1 LTSLLEHAGCWF
13 LYSGIQE
20 SNGAEFNGGVARY
33 FRADSG
39 QNAPVSNEITGYAA
53 SAFAYLYSLSGRR
66 EYLDACA
73 RAARYLCDQGWD
85 PPTGTFPFEPGS
97 RHAYFFD
104 TGIIARGLM
113 AAWRATG
120 DESFAIRAREAA
132 RSLSLDFSADSKSR
146 GAFPPVIM
154 LPDKIPLDYQPRW
167 SRSPGCYQLKSA
179 LAWLETS
186 DPDARR
192 CFDSALEYS
201 LATHESF
208 LAEESD
214 REKLMDRLH
223 AYCYFLEALLFVAGR
238 DQARD
243 ALNTGVDRVGALL
256 REIASDFERSDV
268 CAQLLRLRLIVHHL
282 EFAPLDEV
290 AAGEEADR
298 TAAYQ
303 AFGSSGVADARDVID
318 TRLRGGFWFGR
329 KRGEVLPYMNP
340 VSTAFSMQAL
350 ALWEQHRTGAWR
362 FELHQLI

>member
-13 LYSGIQE
+13 LRSGIQE
-20 SNGAEFNGGVARY
+20 SNGGVARY

-39 QNAPVSNEITGYAA
+39 RNAAVSNEITGYAA
-53 SAFAYLYSLSGRR
+53 SAFAYLYAHSGRR

-73 RAARYLCDQGWD
+73 HAARYLCDQAWD
-85 PPTGTFPFEPGS
+85 ASTATFPFEPGS
-97 RHAYFFD
+97 PHAYFFD

-113 AAWRATG
+113 AASRATG
-120 DESFAIRAREAA
+120 DESFATRAREAA
-132 RSLSLDFSADSKSR
+132 RSLSLDFSADSKSP
-146 GAFPPVIM
+146 GAFPPVIA
-154 LPDKIPLDYQPRW
+154 LPNKIPLEYEPRW
-167 SRSPGCYQLKSA
+167 SRSPGCYQLKSP
-179 LAWLETS
+179 LAWLETG
-186 DPDARR
+186 DPDAQR
-192 CFDSALEYS
+192 CFDAALEYS

-208 LAEESD
+208 LAEEPD

-223 AYCYFLEALLFVAGR
+223 AYCYFLEALLFIAER
-238 DQARD
+238 DDVRR
-243 ALNTGVDRVGALL
+243 ALNTGIDRVGALL
-256 REIASDFERSDV
+256 RQIAPDFERSDV
-268 CAQLLRLRLIVHHL
+268 CAQLLRLRLIAHHL
-282 EFAPLDEV
+282 DFAPLDEV
-290 AAGEEADR
+290 AAREEADR

-303 AFGSSGVADARDVID
+303 AFRSSGAADARDVID

>member
-1 LTSLLEHAGCWF
+1 MTSLLEHAGCWF
-13 LYSGIQE
+13 LRSGIQE
-20 SNGAEFNGGVARY
+20 SNGGVARY

-39 QNAPVSNEITGYAA
+39 RNAAVSNEITGYAA

-73 RAARYLCDQGWD
+73 RAARYLSQQAWD
-85 PPTGTFPFEPGS
+85 PSTATFPFEPGS
-97 RHAYFFD
+97 PHAYFFD

-113 AAWRATG
+113 AASRATG
-120 DESFAIRAREAA
+120 DESFAIRAHAAA
-132 RSLSLDFSADSKSR
+132 RSLSLDFSGDSNSP
-146 GAFPPVIM
+146 GAFPPVVV
-154 LPDKIPLDYQPRW
+154 LPDKQPLEYQPRW

-179 LAWLETS
+179 LAWLETG

-192 CFDSALEYS
+192 NFETALDFS

-238 DQARD
+238 DQARG
-243 ALNTGVDRVGALL
+243 ALNTGVDRVGTLL
-256 REIASDFERSDV
+256 REIAPDFERSDV
-268 CAQLLRLRLIVHHL
+268 CAQLLRLRLIAHHL
-282 EFAPLDEV
+282 EFAPLDE
-290 AAGEEADR
+290 AAAREEAER
-298 TAAYQ
+298 TADYQ
-303 AFGSSGVADARDVID
+303 ACAPSVSGDAGVTPEAISP
-318 TRLRGGFWFGR
+318 RLLGGFWFGR
-329 KRGEVLPYMNP
+329 KRGEKLPYMNP